1 MFCLDILVTYKNG
14 FIRKIRS
21 ISKFMTSQPGKQ
33 TIAVHMLPNIAGSKS
48 NRKIKFGQLIENN
61 MRKSFL
67 EKSYTK
73 FGGEIIPRIFFKK
86 SKLSKSLDV

>member
-1 MFCLDILVTYKNG
+1 MFCLDILVPYKNG

-21 ISKFMTSQPGKQ
+21 ISKPGKQ
-33 TIAVHMLPNIAGSKS
+33 TIAVPMFPNITGSKS

-73 FGGEIIPRIFFKK
+73 CGGEIIPRIFFKK